1 MTETADVVI
10 VGGGLHGCST
20 ALHLARRG
28 VKSLVIEK
36 DHIGRHAS
44 GVNAGGVRRL
54 GRDFA
59 EIPLSMASI
68 ELWQAIE
75 DLVDDDC
82 GFHATGQVKIAETE
96 AKNSPPC
103 PARAQQVREL
113 GFDHEVDRRQEK
125 PCTKCCPPQ
134 RRIVSAGC
142 MSRGTVMRIR
152 RELPLPSGEKANRN
166 GRPFLRRLH
175 GDRSSNVENG
185 GTWRGDGRRTAIS
198 KAPVLV
204 NCGGA
209 WADRIAAALGE
220 AVPLTVVRALMMMV
234 TAPMPRFVEPV
245 VGSQGRQFSFKQ
257 SANGTV
263 IIGGGHCGTPYRDQN
278 RTVIDFDG
286 LAISAQD
293 HQRCCFRSWR
303 KRQSS
308 SAAGPAWKRSCRTVY
323 PVIGP
328 SAAEEDAYHAFG
340 YCGHGFQLGP
350 IVGSLIADLVTGG
363 NTNLPIEPF
372 RIDRFDNV
380 TGERTVTIKRG
391 PESYPGRTRTVQ
403 HNGLIHV
410 VVSAPDKTD
419 TMAGQTRA
427 MPRLDRFEFLAEAGT
442 DKSKLVTATVYLAD
456 MARKSEMNDVW
467 IAWADHDNP
476 NAPGSAS
483 ASRSSRV
490 LHRKSCWSKWLSAP
504 RSISQ

>member
-96 AKNSPPC
+96 EEIAALSG
-103 PARAQQVREL
+103 RVQQVREL
-113 GFDHEVDRRQEK
+113 GYEHEVMVDRDTLYDLLPAAAPHCVGGMHVAGDGYADPAR
-125 PCTKCCPPQ
+125 TTAAF
-134 RRIVSAGC
+134 RRKGESLGVRFFEGVTATGF
-142 MSRGTVMRIR
+142 R
-152 RELPLPSGEKANRN
+152 RES
-166 GRPFLRRLH
+166 
-175 GDRSSNVENG
+175 
-185 GTWRGDGRRTAIS
+185 GTWRVAADAGDFE
-198 KAPVLV
+198 APVLV
-204 NCGGA
+204 NCGGG
-209 WADRIAAALGE
+209 WADRVAAALGE
-220 AVPLTVVRALMMMV
+220 TVPLTVVALMMMV

-245 VGSQGRQFSFKQ
+245 VGSQGRNLSFKQ
-257 SANGTV
+257 STNGTV
-263 IIGGGHCGTPYRDQN
+263 IIGGGHRGTPYRDEN

-286 LAISAQD
+286 LAISAQTTSAL
-293 HQRCCFRSWR
+293 FPIMAGASLVRSW
-303 KRQSS
+303 
-308 SAAGPAWKRSCRTVY
+308 AGMEAFMPDGI

-328 SAAEEDAYHAFG
+328 SATEEDAYHAFG

-350 IVGSLIADLVTGG
+350 IVGSLIADLVTSG

-372 RIDRFDNV
+372 RIDRFDNA
-380 TGERTVTIKRG
+380 TG
-391 PESYPGRTRTVQ
+391 
-403 HNGLIHV
+403 
-410 VVSAPDKTD
+410 
-419 TMAGQTRA
+419 
-427 MPRLDRFEFLAEAGT
+427 
-442 DKSKLVTATVYLAD
+442 
-456 MARKSEMNDVW
+456 SE
-467 IAWADHDNP
+467 
-476 NAPGSAS
+476 
-483 ASRSSRV
+483 
-490 LHRKSCWSKWLSAP
+490 
-504 RSISQ
+504 